1 MFEQLD
7 SRGYKRSEKATM
19 RVTTGSRKRA
29 DSLGRRNGEPASRDR
44 SISLLPFAY
53 RVLQLMALVAE
64 I

>member
-1 MFEQLD
+1 
-7 SRGYKRSEKATM
+7 M